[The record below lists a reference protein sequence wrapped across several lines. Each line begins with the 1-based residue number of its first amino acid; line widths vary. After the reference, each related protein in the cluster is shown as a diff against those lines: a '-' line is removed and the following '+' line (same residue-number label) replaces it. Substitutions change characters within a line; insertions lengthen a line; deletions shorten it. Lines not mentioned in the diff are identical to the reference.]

1 MRVDTRFIHLVLICL
16 AFVVS
21 TSAASLADDTHD
33 RTQFGHNITVNA
45 GEEVTEV
52 TCFGCSVHV
61 RGHVAG
67 DVTTFAGNVIVE
79 DGGEIDSDLTTF
91 GGEVRLEKGS
101 QVSAGV
107 TVFGGSLRRDPE
119 AKIEGDVTTFNGR
132 YWLFLIFGMPVV
144 VLAGIVL
151 LIVWIVRRLTRT
163 GVPVTA

>member
-1 MRVDTRFIHLVLICL
+1 MRIDTRFASLSLICL

-21 TSAASLADDTHD
+21 MSAASWADDTHD

-45 GEEVTEV
+45 GEQVTEV

-91 GGEVRLEKGS
+91 GGEVRLDKGS
-101 QVSAGV
+101 QVGAGV
-107 TVFGGSLRRDPE
+107 TVFGGRLRRDPE
-119 AKIEGDVTTFNGR
+119 AQIEGDVTTFNGT
-132 YWLFLIFGMPVV
+132 YWLFLIFGLPVA
-144 VLAGIVL
+144 VLAGLVFL
-151 LIVWIVRRLTRT
+151 VVWIVRRLTRA